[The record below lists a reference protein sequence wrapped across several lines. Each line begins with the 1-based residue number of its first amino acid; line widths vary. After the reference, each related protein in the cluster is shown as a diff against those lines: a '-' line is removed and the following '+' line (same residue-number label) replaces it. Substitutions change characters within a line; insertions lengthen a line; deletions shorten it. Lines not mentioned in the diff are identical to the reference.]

1 MNRKKW
7 LGVLCAVIVVAALI
21 IGFLHKGGQEET
33 AGIVLIQG
41 DSRIEI
47 SLEDLQQESFSGET
61 VNGKGE
67 HFEHEYEGVAL
78 YDLLEDNGIDP
89 AGVTEVEVRAADQYA
104 ATVTGE
110 EVCEKDRI
118 YLAVTEDGAPVEG
131 IEEGAPGAE
140 MVVFGDSD
148 SKRCVRCV
156 VEVEAR

>member
-7 LGVLCAVIVVAALI
+7 LGVLCAVIVVAALV

-131 IEEGAPGAE
+131 IEEGTPAPKWSSLVTATANAAYAAW
-140 MVVFGDSD
+140 S
-148 SKRCVRCV
+148 R
-156 VEVEAR
+156 

>member
-1 MNRKKW
+1 M
-7 LGVLCAVIVVAALI
+7 
-21 IGFLHKGGQEET
+21 
-33 AGIVLIQG
+33 
-41 DSRIEI
+41 
-47 SLEDLQQESFSGET
+47 
-61 VNGKGE
+61 NGKGE

-131 IEEGAPGAE
+131 IEEGTPGAE